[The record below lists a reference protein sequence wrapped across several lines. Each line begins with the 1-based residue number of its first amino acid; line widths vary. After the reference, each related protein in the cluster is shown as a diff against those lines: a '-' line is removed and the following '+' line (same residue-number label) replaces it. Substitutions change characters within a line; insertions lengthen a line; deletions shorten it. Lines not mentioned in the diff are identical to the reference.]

1 MKIIIAGDG
10 KVGIALTRQFT
21 AEGHDVTV
29 IDYNS
34 TVLDAS
40 VERYDVISV
49 EGNCASMAVLSQAG
63 VKEAELLIAVTNH
76 DEINLLCCTTAHSMN
91 PRLHTIARIRSTT
104 SRHTACGT
112 YSAFPWSSIP
122 KTRPLRRS
130 TGC

>member
-1 MKIIIAGDG
+1 MEAAVKIIIAGDG

-91 PRLHTIARIRSTT
+91 PRLHTIARIRNPE
-104 SRHTACGT
+104 
-112 YSAFPWSSIP
+112 YNE
-122 KTRPLRRS
+122 
-130 TGC
+130 